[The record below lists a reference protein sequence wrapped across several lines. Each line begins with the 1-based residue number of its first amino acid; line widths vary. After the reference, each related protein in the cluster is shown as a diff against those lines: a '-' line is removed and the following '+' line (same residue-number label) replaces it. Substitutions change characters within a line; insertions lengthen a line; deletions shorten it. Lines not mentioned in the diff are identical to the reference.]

1 MDQVNGKSINLL
13 HCTVKIPG
21 KDPTG
26 VTRSTN
32 SSSRTAETFPRT
44 LRMHSISESSPQR
57 KGNINFCQ
65 MENIIGVCFDEFIE
79 ILKYS
84 I

>member
-32 SSSRTAETFPRT
+32 NTIRNAETFPRA
-44 LRMHSISESSPQR
+44 LRMHSITEVSPLR
-57 KGNINFCQ
+57 KIDFCQ
-65 MENIIGVCFDEFIE
+65 MKRENGVC
-79 ILKYS
+79 
-84 I
+84 